1 VRWSSIN
8 NQSIN
13 HAAAD
18 APYVNLKKPITGA
31 DTASIYDSYTL
42 PLLFFTFTVAPP
54 LATTLRFESVRF
66 YSLNE
71 SIRFSKKS
79 DRSIRPKLGVCM
91 QYLTV
96 TVLSMLQQQAQ
107 RQENECKDIN
117 LPSPL
122 PHFSSLNS
130 RV

>member
-1 VRWSSIN
+1 MRWSSIN

-71 SIRFSKKS
+71 SIRLSKKS
-79 DRSIRPKLGVCM
+79 DRSIRPQLGVCM

-96 TVLSMLQQQAQ
+96 TACTVYATAAGTKTGKMSVKTSI
-107 RQENECKDIN
+107 C
-117 LPSPL
+117 PSPPPL
-122 PHFSSLNS
+122 FITQQ
-130 RV
+130 